1 MSVLYHLCGICTE
14 FIRQAAKNRDHPG
27 SSCQPDET
35 GRRFFVLLRRQNAL
49 QLINYINRTNAKT
62 MDKVSVIIPVYNCEK
77 FLKHTVQSVLNQ
89 SFQNWEAIIVN
100 DASTDGS
107 LAAAANFPS
116 AIRGS
121 GWSARKR
128 TAGSAPAATGEW
140 RWPAGAIWRF
150 SIPTTCGQRKS
161 FPVSW
166 PSCGKTMPRLRTPAM
181 PL

>member
-27 SSCQPDET
+27 SSCRPDET

-107 LAAAANFPS
+107 LAAA
-116 AIRGS
+116 R
-121 GWSARKR
+121 
-128 TAGSAPAATGEW
+128 
-140 RWPAGAIWRF
+140 
-150 SIPTTCGQRKS
+150 
-161 FPVSW
+161 
-166 PSCGKTMPRLRTPAM
+166 
-181 PL
+181 

>member
-27 SSCQPDET
+27 SSCGPDET

-49 QLINYINRTNAKT
+49 QLINCINRTNAKT

-107 LAAAANFPS
+107 LAAAREFSVSDPR
-116 AIRGS
+116 IRVVS
-121 GWSARKR
+121 QEKNS
-128 TAGSAPAATGEW
+128 GSAPAATGEW

-166 PSCGKTMPRLRTPAM
+166 PSCSKTMPRLRTPAM